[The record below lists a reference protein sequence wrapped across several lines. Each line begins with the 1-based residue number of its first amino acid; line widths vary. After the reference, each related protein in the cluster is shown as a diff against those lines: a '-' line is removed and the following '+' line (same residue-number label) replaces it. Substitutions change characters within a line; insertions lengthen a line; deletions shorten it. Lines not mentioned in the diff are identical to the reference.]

1 MRFSSV
7 AFGFPY
13 LLIDLLVELASA
25 ERDSKNKDVISFLF
39 LCVGPK
45 LLAGV
50 PSGDRRNWG

>member
-1 MRFSSV
+1 MLFSSV

-25 ERDSKNKDVISFLF
+25 ERDSKNKDVSFLF

-45 LLAGV
+45 LFAGV